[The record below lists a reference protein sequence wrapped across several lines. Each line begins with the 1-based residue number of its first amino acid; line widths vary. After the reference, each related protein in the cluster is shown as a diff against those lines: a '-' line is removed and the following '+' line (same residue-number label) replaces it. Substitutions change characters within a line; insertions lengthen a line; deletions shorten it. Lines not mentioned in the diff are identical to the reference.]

1 MNANQETMKAMG
13 KAVDATKQPD
23 KYAHARRSAKVWL
36 QSIQDMLDAPY
47 EKCAEAAG
55 WEPYTDKFGVACW
68 RAKDDGATWA
78 GTAQSL
84 CEAHDLE
91 PDDDTRDGARTTIT
105 ESVLSVQVRSGWH
118 SPGYE
123 SDHGEMG
130 TPEEYE
136 ILLSTGGPAL
146 RILGRL
152 NQHCEPESAELQM
165 QDWGIPWERYPA
177 PEATLLAFASHFWFG
192 E

>member
-1 MNANQETMKAMG
+1 MKSKSG
-13 KAVDATKQPD
+13 LVELYVGDLEKVED
-23 KYAHARRSAKVWL
+23 KFAHARQNAEGWL
-36 QSIQDMLDAPY
+36 ESIQDMLIRHDVAV
-47 EKCAEAAG
+47 EQA
-55 WEPYTDKFGVACW
+55 YTGPDET
-68 RAKDDGATWA
+68 GATEREI
-78 GTAQSL
+78 Q
-84 CEAHDLE
+84 
-91 PDDDTRDGARTTIT
+91 
-105 ESVLSVQVRSGWH
+105 ESILSVQVRSGWCD
-118 SPGYE
+118 PGHFNVDRRASE
-123 SDHGEMG
+123 QLAP

-146 RILGRL
+146 RIFGRL